1 VGFSDDDLV
10 KAIVDR
16 AAANDLSVREFIH
29 AVVQSPAFSTK
40 Q

>member
-10 KAIVDR
+10 KAVVDR
-16 AAANDLSVREFIH
+16 AATNDFSVREFIH
-29 AVVQSPAFSTK
+29 AVVQSPAFCTK